1 MSVVEV
7 YRTWRLLRRPPLMH
21 SYHLV
26 LAVIAVS
33 IGTACSSSTPT
44 GLSAS
49 STPAAT
55 SSTSTGASPAVP
67 GSRWPTYHRTND
79 RHGSVPGLATP
90 TGLTRAWSHSVDGA
104 VYGQPIVV
112 GSTVIAATEN
122 DTVYGLD
129 FATGRR
135 IWQRHVGT
143 PAALSSLPC
152 GNIDPLGITGTPA
165 YDSVTGSVF
174 VVAETTGAGH
184 DLFALDPATGAVRFT
199 RNLDVTT
206 RDRKAQQERGALA
219 VANGRVYVPFGGL
232 FGDCGNYVGYVASV
246 ATTGTGAIMHYEV
259 PTAREAGIWAAS
271 GPAISASGDVFV
283 SVGNGASTS
292 PPYDGSDSVLRLSP
306 DLSKRLDFFAP
317 RDWAAQNASDADLG
331 STGTLLLPN
340 HLALIAGKA
349 GEIFLLDANHLGG
362 IGGQL
367 AKATGCTS
375 FGGMAYDAGAAFLPC
390 TDGVLRVDISGQTL
404 VKRWKVSTNGS
415 PVVGGGA
422 VWILDQSSGSL
433 DVFNEASG
441 APITSAPVG
450 TLTRFASPVLVGT
463 RALVG
468 TTNSVVALAVH

>member
-1 MSVVEV
+1 V
-7 YRTWRLLRRPPLMH
+7 RR
-21 SYHLV
+21 HLV
-26 LAVIAVS
+26 IAAVALA
-33 IGTACSSSTPT
+33 IGTACSSSASTA
-44 GLSAS
+44 LSAS
-49 STPAAT
+49 TTAAAT
-55 SSTSTGASPAVP
+55 SSTTAPTPTSSRASPAVP
-67 GSRWPTYHRTND
+67 ASRWPTYHRTND
-79 RHGSVPGLATP
+79 RRGAVSGLATP

-122 DTVYGLD
+122 DTVYGLE

-135 IWQRHVGT
+135 VWQRHLGT

-174 VVAETTGAGH
+174 VVAETTGGNH
-184 DLFALDPATGAVRFT
+184 DLFALDPATGAVRFS

-246 ATTGTGAIMHYEV
+246 ATTGTGAITHYEV

-283 SVGNGASTS
+283 SVGNGASVS

-306 DLSKRLDFFAP
+306 DLSQRLDFFAP

-331 STGTLLLPN
+331 STGPLLLPN

-404 VKRWKVSTNGS
+404 VKRWKVAPSGS

-422 VWILDQSSGSL
+422 VWILDQSSGVL

-450 TLTRFASPVLVGT
+450 PLTRFASPVLVGT

-468 TTNSVVALAVH
+468 TTSAVVELTVH